1 MALST
6 GPLIF
11 SRVKPPLEKKMP
23 KQPTR
28 YQWLVAQRDYSS
40 DDCLLWPFTANCDG
54 YGTFG
59 YRGKGYYAHRFMCE
73 LVYGPAPSPAHHAAH
88 TCGSGASGCVNP
100 RHIAWK
106 TASENMHD
114 RTAHGAG
121 AIGKRAKVP
130 ADVARQ
136 IKELRGV
143 KTQREIAEMFGVS
156 RSNVGCIQR
165 GKTWH
170 NPTKGA
176 RRTKNGK
183 RFWSGIN
190 IGGRDT
196 YLGTFDT
203 AEEASAA
210 YHAALAKIGQV

>member
-1 MALST
+1 MT
-6 GPLIF
+6 RP
-11 SRVKPPLEKKMP
+11 
-23 KQPTR
+23 PTR
-28 YQWLVAQRDYSS
+28 HNWLVAQRDYSG
-40 DDCLLWPFTANCDG
+40 DDCLLWPFASNCDG

-59 YRGKGYYAHRFMCE
+59 YQGNVHYAHRFMCE
-73 LVYGPAPSPAHHAAH
+73 LVNGPAPSKAHHAAH
-88 TCGSGASGCVNP
+88 SCGNGAKGCIHPAHVS
-100 RHIAWK
+100 WK
-106 TASENMHD
+106 TPSENMHD
-114 RTAHGAG
+114 RTAHGGG

-136 IKELRGV
+136 IKELRGI
-143 KTQREIAEMFGVS
+143 KTQQQLADMFGVS

-176 RRTKNGK
+176 RKTKQG
-183 RFWSGIN
+183 RYVSGIN
-190 IGGRDT
+190 INGQQK

-210 YHAALAKIGQV
+210 YHLALTQIRQGS

>member
-1 MALST
+1 
-6 GPLIF
+6 
-11 SRVKPPLEKKMP
+11 MP
-23 KQPTR
+23 KEPTR
-28 YQWLVAQRDYSS
+28 YNWLVANRDHRG
-40 DDCLLWPFTANCDG
+40 DDCLLWPFASNCDG

-59 YRGKGYYAHRFMCE
+59 YQGKLRYAHRFMCE
-73 LVYGPAPSPAHHAAH
+73 LVHGEAPSKKHNAAH
-88 TCGSGASGCVNP
+88 SCGNGAKGCVNP
-100 RHIAWK
+100 RHISWK

-114 RTAHGAG
+114 RTAHGGG
-121 AIGKRAKVP
+121 AIGKRGKVP
-130 ADVARQ
+130 ADIARQ

-143 KTQREIAEMFGVS
+143 KSQREIAEMFGVS

-176 RRTKNGK
+176 HKTRTGK
-183 RFWSGIN
+183 FTALISVDGK
-190 IGGRDT
+190 GK

-210 YHAALAKIGQV
+210 YYAALAAIQQEP